1 MRHGSSGL
9 SRSARRPRPSAA
21 SGSHDGHATRKSR
34 HATRPYPH
42 TRTRRGTRATP
53 ASMSANVASAKTF
66 CPRRSRGPEEQV
78 TIHAQHSALTAKS
91 QELALAPGTPGSA
104 RPNQATIEP
113 AAQPRLLGPKALRD
127 PCSRHLSSITIDAAR
142 RRNSSGYAPE
152 TSKPPATYHAPKD
165 LNCLSEDRKS
175 NTVKSLGS
183 ARPQDQ

>member
-1 MRHGSSGL
+1 MDRPDCRGQLDVRGHP
-9 SRSARRPRPSAA
+9 RRRGRTTGTPHERA
-21 SGSHDGHATRKSR
+21 GTR
-34 HATRPYPH
+34 HALTLN

-113 AAQPRLLGPKALRD
+113 AAQPRLLGPKTLRD

-175 NTVKSLGS
+175 NTVKLLGS